1 MKRNNL
7 AELGNQMLGLL
18 LKAIRFCALFIIF
31 FIYTFPLEV
40 TTVVQAT
47 QRITSPTMSPSPPVW
62 RCGQLRIHSTVA
74 WCITFN
80 STRKLTS
87 GTVSSVR
94 MKLEEA
100 RDLSSVDRNKAPLII
115 AAGHRPWY
123 ISAKNES
130 GTVCEDCRKV
140 FEPIFL
146 KHGVDLVLS
155 GRTHLYERNAPIRTF
170 NADPNPNGLN
180 NPSAPW
186 YITNGAAGHYD
197 GLDSL
202 SYPLQP

>member
-1 MKRNNL
+1 
-7 AELGNQMLGLL
+7 
-18 LKAIRFCALFIIF
+18 
-31 FIYTFPLEV
+31 
-40 TTVVQAT
+40 
-47 QRITSPTMSPSPPVW
+47 MSPSVCPVKPTSPAIVTTSACPAPSLEVW
-62 RCGQLRIHSTVA
+62 ATPYSFDSGMVHYIQFDTETDLGHGFIGPDEIGGSEGEESGPFSTLCDAQLK
-74 WCITFN
+74 W
-80 STRKLTS
+80 
-87 GTVSSVR
+87 
-94 MKLEEA
+94 LEK
-100 RDLSSVDRNKAPLII
+100 DLSSVDRNKTPWII
-115 AAGHRPWY
+115 AGMFLETASSYPPL
-123 ISAKNES
+123 AKNES

-202 SYPLQP
+202 S